1 MKGVQDSFTQFARL
15 AAAAG
20 SDCEDRV
27 MEEQAMGEAVD
38 VESAVYCW
46 RRSGV
51 FWRMQ
56 ASLGLACPSSAPPV
70 DAAFS
75 SPLFSSPYLRLR
87 GALQMKSRSL
97 RYHPPRL
104 RRIAVF

>member
-1 MKGVQDSFTQFARL
+1 
-15 AAAAG
+15 
-20 SDCEDRV
+20 
-27 MEEQAMGEAVD
+27 MGEAVD

-87 GALQMKSRSL
+87 GALQIKSRSL